1 MRKLLICVGVSLL
14 SIGLFV
20 SCEEDVQD
28 TQDSYVCSCSTELSS
43 SVQCS
48 GTTQVGASCQNNTLN
63 CCGYCYLHTSQYT
76 P

>member
-1 MRKLLICVGVSLL
+1 MRNLLICVGVSLL

-20 SCEEDVQD
+20 SCDEDAQD
-28 TQDSYVCSCSTELSS
+28 YVCSCYTELNSS
-43 SVQCS
+43 IKCS